1 MLLEKVN
8 FQSVVVVVKT
18 LFLGSISCCTDCD
31 ALNLRQLLIIYMK
44 TFGRLGEDK
53 AASFL
58 TEKGYEIVE
67 RNYRYKKSEVDLICK
82 KQGLLVFVE
91 VKTRSNK
98 AFGEPET
105 FVSHSQ
111 QKAILRAAEEYM
123 LENNWPGDIRFD
135 IIAIVINKDFDELTH
150 LKDAFY

>member
-1 MLLEKVN
+1 MQN
-8 FQSVVVVVKT
+8 FGK
-18 LFLGSISCCTDCD
+18 
-31 ALNLRQLLIIYMK
+31 
-44 TFGRLGEDK
+44 LGEDK

-67 RNYRYKKSEVDLICK
+67 RNYRYKKSEVDIICK
-82 KQGLLVFVE
+82 KENLLVFVE

-98 AFGEPET
+98 NFGEPET

-123 LENNWPGDIRFD
+123 LQTNWPSDIRFD
-135 IIAIVINKDFDELTH
+135 IIAIVINKDFEELTH